1 MSALFKKLNLKE
13 QANIIILN
21 APASFE
27 MELESLSEITVIR
40 DLEKAEQV
48 GFALAFVTQPAEVT
62 TITAAMV
69 AKTEGDAVIW
79 FAYPKKSSKNYTSAI
94 NRDQGWEAL
103 GRVGFEPV
111 RQFAIDEDW
120 SALRFRRVEYIKS
133 MKRRK
138 GMAISKEEK
147 AKTIP

>member
-13 QANIIILN
+13 QANIVILN

-27 MELESLSEITVIR
+27 TELERLSEITVIR
-40 DLEKAEQV
+40 DFEKAEQV
-48 GFALAFVTQPAEVT
+48 SFALAFVTQPAEVT
-62 TITAAMV
+62 TITPAMV

-79 FAYPKKSSKNYTSAI
+79 FAYPKKSSKNYTSSI

-111 RQFAIDEDW
+111 RQVAIDEDW

-138 GMAISKEEK
+138 GMAISKEGK